1 MSPLNDRRRSD
12 ADEEKPRNTRRY
24 VEAPRK
30 RPAEHEQKR
39 DADDKPRRGG
49 RRQDAED
56 WDDELDDG
64 VGDFDDD
71 GFDLDDD
78 FDPDGVDPAAV
89 DPDDDEES

>member
-56 WDDELDDG
+56 WDDELDEG

-71 GFDLDDD
+71 DFTTDDLDLDDD
-78 FDPDGVDPAAV
+78 VDRDGV